1 MGTPLLIV
9 HVSSGQAADEIAR
22 ARARGIP
29 IFGETCPQ
37 YLELTQRSLC
47 ADDGN
52 KFLCSPP
59 LRTVADQT
67 ALWQALRRGELQVIS
82 SELT

>member
-1 MGTPLLIV
+1 M
-9 HVSSGQAADEIAR
+9 A
-22 ARARGIP
+22 

-37 YLELTQRSLC
+37 YLTLTQECLC
-47 ADDGN
+47 HPDGN

-67 ALWQALRRGELQVIS
+67 ALWAALRRDELQVAS
-82 SELT
+82 AAFSPTACAPTHLDALLSACA